1 MKKLDLSP
9 CGTQVRRAWSGRSKQ
24 DHRRRRPGLIHV
36 GLDCRPV
43 TSLDESPVAQPG
55 VGMLQFL
62 TTEDLRLLLEQAKHV
77 LFARG
82 EVILAE
88 GSRTQAILLVLRGFV
103 RVERSHLGQGVAI
116 ARRGPGVFGD
126 ISFVDGG
133 ASSASVIADVDDV
146 EVALI
151 DGALI
156 NALLMSVPGLAT
168 RFYQSLAM
176 ILSERLRDLTASL
189 PPLIVEDVP
198 QVKPFPAQRSG
209 RPGHADIPPDL
220 IDTLDEFK
228 TTMLA
233 VDRAIKDRK
242 LEHDDAQS
250 RVSSAC
256 SGLEDAL
263 REQIRRDGH
272 LESAIGSHVF
282 RESFPFLMLSRF
294 VDRAFTKPRGYAGD
308 YATIEMLYDNVA
320 AGDGRLGPLIDRW
333 TLEVPAAQAV
343 QNRRVLMTRA
353 IRAIAAERQ
362 SGVGPLTVTSLAAG
376 PARELFDVIGD
387 DDAPDLLA
395 TCVDIDNEALAYAAA
410 VARERGVSDR
420 FVFAQDNV
428 VRLCLGRGHTDL
440 APQALIYSIG
450 LTDYLQ
456 DAFVLNLINWAHD
469 RLLPGGTLIIGNV
482 VPTNPDK
489 AYMDHILEWV
499 LIHRS
504 ADQMRDLFRR
514 SRFGP
519 APVRLE
525 MEPAGVDI
533 FAFCMKE

>member
-1 MKKLDLSP
+1 VP
-9 CGTQVRRAWSGRSKQ
+9 
-24 DHRRRRPGLIHV
+24 
-36 GLDCRPV
+36 
-43 TSLDESPVAQPG
+43 QPS
-55 VGMLQFL
+55 VEMLQFL
-62 TTEDLRLLLEQAKHV
+62 TAEDRRLLLEQARHL

-88 GSRTQAILLVLRGFV
+88 GSRTQAIFLVLRGFV
-103 RVERSHLGQGVAI
+103 RVERSHLGQGIAI

-133 ASSASVIADVDDV
+133 AVSASVIADVDDV
-146 EVALI
+146 EVAVI

-156 NALLMSVPGLAT
+156 NSLLMSVPGLAT

-176 ILSERLRDLTASL
+176 TLSERLRDLTASL

-198 QVKPFPAQRSG
+198 QVNRFPAQRSG

-220 IDTLDEFK
+220 IDALDEFK
-228 TTMLA
+228 TTLLS

-242 LEHDDAQS
+242 LGQDDAQS

-256 SGLEDAL
+256 ARLEDAL
-263 REQIRRDGH
+263 REQIRRDGR
-272 LESAIGSHVF
+272 LEAAIGSHVF

-333 TLEVPAAQAV
+333 TLDVPAAQAV
-343 QNRRVLMTRA
+343 QNRRVLMARA
-353 IRAIAAERQ
+353 IRAIAAERR
-362 SGVGPLTVTSLAAG
+362 SSVGPTTVTSLAAG
-376 PARELFDVIGD
+376 PARELFDVVGA

-395 TCVDIDNEALAYAAA
+395 TCVDIDNEALAYASAI
-410 VARERGVSDR
+410 ARKRGVADR
-420 FVFAQDNV
+420 FVFVQDNI
-428 VRLCLGRGHTDL
+428 VRLCLGRGHTEL

-456 DAFVLNLINWAHD
+456 DAFVINLINWAYD

-504 ADQMRDLFRR
+504 AEEMRELFRR
-514 SRFGP
+514 SRFG
-519 APVRLE
+519 ATPVRLE

-533 FAFCMKE
+533 FAFCTKA